1 MSPLLLF
8 SFVIGYFLLLLIVAY
23 YTSRNANNESF
34 FIGNRNSNWVLVAFG
49 MIGTSLSGVT
59 FVSVP
64 GAVGK
69 PFAGGFEAFT
79 YFQIVIGYVIGYFI
93 IAYVL
98 LPLYYRLN
106 LTSIYDY
113 LSNRLGFVSYKTGA
127 SFFILS
133 RTLGATARLY
143 LVVAI
148 LQDAI
153 LSGFGIPFWLTTL
166 IILLMILLYTFE
178 GGVKTIVWTD
188 TLQTTCMLLG
198 LIICVIYILKAL
210 HLGFGEGL
218 DALRRERFTN
228 VFVWNPDSRLFFIKQ
243 ILAGA
248 FITITMTGMDQ
259 EMMQKNISVKNLK
272 DSQKNMITFSLIQA
286 AVVLLFLFLGGLLYL
301 YAGANGINAAADKLF
316 PTVALRSSVPAVIS
330 VIFIIAL
337 ISALFPS
344 ADGAITALTSSF
356 CIDIVGLKR
365 KSEWNEQKRQR
376 IRKSVHLVFAL
387 VFLLFVM
394 IFKWINSSSMIG
406 VILKVAGYTYGPLLG
421 LFAFGILTTRKVKD
435 KLVPVI
441 AIAAPL
447 ICFFIDNYQKDLF
460 GKFEIGLELILINGL
475 LVFFGLFLI
484 SKPQTISPQVE
495 TILEHGHR

>member
-69 PFAGGFEAFT
+69 AFAGGFEAFT

-93 IAYVL
+93 IASVL
-98 LPLYYRLN
+98 LSLYYRLN

-188 TLQTTCMLLG
+188 TLQTSCMLLG
-198 LIICVIYILKAL
+198 LVICVIYILKSL
-210 HLGFGEGL
+210 NMHFGEGVQ
-218 DALRRERFTN
+218 ALQQNGFTKI
-228 VFVWNPDSRLFFIKQ
+228 FVWDPN
-243 ILAGA
+243 
-248 FITITMTGMDQ
+248 
-259 EMMQKNISVKNLK
+259 
-272 DSQKNMITFSLIQA
+272 
-286 AVVLLFLFLGGLLYL
+286 
-301 YAGANGINAAADKLF
+301 
-316 PTVALRSSVPAVIS
+316 
-330 VIFIIAL
+330 
-337 ISALFPS
+337 
-344 ADGAITALTSSF
+344 
-356 CIDIVGLKR
+356 
-365 KSEWNEQKRQR
+365 
-376 IRKSVHLVFAL
+376 
-387 VFLLFVM
+387 
-394 IFKWINSSSMIG
+394 
-406 VILKVAGYTYGPLLG
+406 
-421 LFAFGILTTRKVKD
+421 
-435 KLVPVI
+435 
-441 AIAAPL
+441 
-447 ICFFIDNYQKDLF
+447 
-460 GKFEIGLELILINGL
+460 
-475 LVFFGLFLI
+475 
-484 SKPQTISPQVE
+484 
-495 TILEHGHR
+495 